1 MVPLSPIR
9 DAPSSG
15 LQRKLTMKSKEL
27 KQVLQSCHNLE
38 NEGGKMKQMVEE
50 LQATLEEKNKV
61 LRKTENER
69 DLLEKENVLF
79 DTQIKVCGIL

>member
-1 MVPLSPIR
+1 
-9 DAPSSG
+9 
-15 LQRKLTMKSKEL
+15 MKSKEL